1 MKGVKQCGRGKNRE
15 LFEISVMCWEMCVEA
30 KDCRHITY
38 NTTELSTQWGVHNG
52 VGLHHSSPRRTGASV
67 QLASKGGLYITRAL
81 VGQEQSYSWPLKY

>member
-38 NTTELSTQWGVHNG
+38 NTTELSTQWG
-52 VGLHHSSPRRTGASV
+52 STPSEPT
-67 QLASKGGLYITRAL
+67 
-81 VGQEQSYSWPLKY
+81 